1 MENHPIKL
9 PVNKAIRPSLYKTRA
24 FIVEIKELL
33 LPVRKVLQSLLRH
46 GLPFRKAFFC

>member
-1 MENHPIKL
+1 MEKHSIKL

-24 FIVEIKELL
+24 FIVKIKELL
-33 LPVRKVLQSLLRH
+33 LPVRKVLQSLLRR